1 MNLSITSVSGEMLLA
16 DFFFATVAK
25 IVAKHI
31 D

>member
-16 DFFFATVAK
+16 DFFATVAK
-25 IVAKHI
+25 MVAKHI

>member
-16 DFFFATVAK
+16 DFFVNVAK
-25 IVAKHI
+25 IVGKTI